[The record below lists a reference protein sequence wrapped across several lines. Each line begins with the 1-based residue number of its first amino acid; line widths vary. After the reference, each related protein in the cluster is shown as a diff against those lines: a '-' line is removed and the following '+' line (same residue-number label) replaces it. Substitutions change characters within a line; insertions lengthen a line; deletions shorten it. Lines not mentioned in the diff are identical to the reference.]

1 MCLNGAAVKVLASFL
16 WCPHCDVV
24 QIWPGRSL
32 DTSAGLFPSMS
43 AGEEFECEAS
53 IVLSIS
59 NNWWTI
65 GERIH
70 YTKTSSLINLT
81 ERERFHLLCSA
92 NYGYEAHSSCWDS
105 SVRIQKLIRKDSNS
119 SVRIHT
125 HTHPQGFTW
134 TQISCGISPKG
145 LTSRVTYSSIKWW
158 NVIFPPENGIWG
170 AKRPLRGQSLKD
182 VKILKWVV

>member
-1 MCLNGAAVKVLASFL
+1 MHSQMCLNSQICLNSQMCLNGTAVKVLASFL

-119 SVRIHT
+119 SARIHLNT
-125 HTHPQGFTW
+125 DFLWDFSERIDESSHIFIYQMMECHLP
-134 TQISCGISPKG
+134 
-145 LTSRVTYSSIKWW
+145 SRKWH
-158 NVIFPPENGIWG
+158 
-170 AKRPLRGQSLKD
+170 LRGEATSKRS
-182 VKILKWVV
+182 VA